1 MIYKTPTSSII
12 LTSMSKINYSIN
24 YYFFL
29 LIFRHIEK
37 LILGIGVNII
47 DEVGVLYTIGFVSIY
62 SIQWYYNH
70 LLFFYICKVKN

>member
-1 MIYKTPTSSII
+1 MVYKTPTSSII
-12 LTSMSKINYSIN
+12 LTPMSKINFSIN

-29 LIFRHIEK
+29 LIFKHIEK

-47 DEVGVLYTIGFVSIY
+47 DEVGVLYTIGLASIY